1 MYVRSLQIENL
12 RCFQSAEIELQYPG
26 RSEDEATLL
35 PNVNLLLGENGAGK
49 STVLKAIALTV
60 LRHIIA
66 GSGFVPYH
74 LVRRE
79 RRGTDLSVEAE
90 IAARLIL
97 DGQDAALIKLIEEG
111 SLETGA
117 RLGLKRVGSQEQLIV
132 PLQIFSLDYR
142 DESVHLWERLF
153 DDSSPAFLLVGYGAT
168 RYVLDSSQFEPL
180 PSQRKRRSLR
190 YQRVAGL
197 FEDHLGLSPLGSWLP
212 RVAHESSERFAE
224 ITDLLNQ
231 LLPDEAR
238 FLGEM
243 EDEEYLFDHC
253 GVRVPL
259 GALSDGYRAY
269 VGWVS
274 DLLYT
279 LSHGAP
285 AGTSLRDA
293 RGVVLVDE
301 IDLHLHPE
309 WQREVIPTVA
319 RTLPNLQF
327 VFTTHSPI
335 VAGTLNAGNIF
346 VLEMDGQGASTI
358 RQLEEPIHG
367 LNADQILLSS
377 YFNLDSTRAP
387 EAVDELRDLSRRAMS
402 GDPKAALNFL
412 EKITN
417 GTEPSPAPKTGTKK
431 TSRRSRVKIR

>member
-26 RSEDEATLL
+26 RSQDEATLL
-35 PNVNLLLGENGAGK
+35 PNVSLLLGINGAGK
-49 STVLKAIALTV
+49 STVLKAIALAV
-60 LRHIIA
+60 LRQIIG

-74 LVRRE
+74 LVRR
-79 RRGTDLSVEAE
+79 GTELRAE
-90 IAARLIL
+90 IAARLIIHA
-97 DGQDAALIKLIEEG
+97 QDAALIEKAG
-111 SLETGA
+111 LETGA
-117 RLGLKRVGSQEQLIV
+117 QLNIQRVGSQEQLLV
-132 PLQIFSLDYR
+132 PAPIYSAFSTVVYE
-142 DESVHLWERLF
+142 DESVLLWERLF

-168 RYVLDSSQFEPL
+168 RYVLDASQFEPL
-180 PSQRKRRSLR
+180 PSQLKRRRFR

-197 FEDHLGLSPLGSWLP
+197 FEDHLGLAPLASWLP
-212 RVAHESSERFAE
+212 RVAHESPERFTE
-224 ITDLLNQ
+224 IGNLLNE
-231 LLPDEAR
+231 LLPAEAR

-243 EDEEYLFDHC
+243 EDDEYLFEHC
-253 GVRVPL
+253 SVPVPL

-269 VGWVS
+269 IGWIS
-274 DLLYT
+274 DLLYN
-279 LSHGAP
+279 LSHSAP
-285 AGTSLRDA
+285 ARSNLRDA

-309 WQREVIPTVA
+309 WQREVVPVVA
-319 RTLPNLQF
+319 RALPNLQF

-377 YFNLDSTRAP
+377 YFNLDTTRAS
-387 EAVDELRDLSRRAMS
+387 EAVDDLRDLSRRAMS
-402 GDPKAALNFL
+402 GDPKAALTFL

-417 GTEPSPAPKTGTKK
+417 GTEPSPAPKGARK
-431 TSRRSRVKIR
+431 TSRRSRARTR

>member
-26 RSEDEATLL
+26 RSQNEATLL
-35 PNVNLLLGENGAGK
+35 PNVNLLLGINGAGK
-49 STVLKAIALTV
+49 TTVLKAIALAV
-60 LRHIIA
+60 LRPIIS

-79 RRGTDLSVEAE
+79 RRSEELSTE
-90 IAARLIL
+90 IAGRLIL
-97 DGQDAALIKLIEEG
+97 HAQDVELTEEG
-111 SLETGA
+111 SLEAGA
-117 RLGLKRVGSQEQLIV
+117 ILNIERVGSQEQLLI
-132 PLQIFSLDYR
+132 P
-142 DESVHLWERLF
+142 W
-153 DDSSPAFLLVGYGAT
+153 DDSILLWRRLYDDESPAFLLAGYGAT
-168 RYVLDSSQFEPL
+168 RYVLDASQFEPL
-180 PSQRKRRSLR
+180 PSQLKRRRLR

-197 FEDHLGLSPLGSWLP
+197 FEDHLGLAPLGSWLP
-212 RVAHESSERFAE
+212 RVAHENPERFIEIAE
-224 ITDLLNQ
+224 LLNQ
-231 LLPDEAR
+231 LLPAEAR
-238 FLGEM
+238 FLREM
-243 EDEEYLFDHC
+243 EGDEYLFEHC
-253 GVRVPL
+253 GLPVPL

-269 VGWVS
+269 IGWVS
-274 DLLYT
+274 DLLYN
-279 LSHGAP
+279 LSHGTP
-285 AGTSLRDA
+285 AGTKLGEA

-309 WQREVIPTVA
+309 WQREVVPVVA
-319 RTLPNLQF
+319 RALPNLQF

-377 YFNLDSTRAP
+377 YFNLDTTRAP

-402 GDPKAALNFL
+402 GDPKAALTFL
-412 EKITN
+412 EKITE
-417 GTEPSPAPKTGTKK
+417 GTEPAPAPKRGAKK
-431 TSRRSRVKIR
+431 NSRPSRAKTR